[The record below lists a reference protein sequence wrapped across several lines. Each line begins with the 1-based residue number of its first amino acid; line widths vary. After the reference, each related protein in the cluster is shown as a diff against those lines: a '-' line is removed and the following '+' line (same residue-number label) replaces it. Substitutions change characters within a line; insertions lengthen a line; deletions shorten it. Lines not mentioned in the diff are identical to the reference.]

1 MSSDGS
7 RTTETL
13 STKPSFI
20 DVHVHLDKLKTP
32 FEDALTVA
40 KDLGV
45 DQVITIGTEPADHP
59 VVLALS
65 QKYFPRVACTL
76 GVHPHEASLWNQG
89 VGEWIRAAYQGPGA
103 RGIVAVG
110 EIGLD
115 YYYNNCPREVQ
126 LQAFREQMDLALEL
140 GLPVEIHTRDADA
153 DCAVV
158 LEEYR
163 GRVQGLLHCFTSSM
177 ELAKSALDC
186 GFDISISGVVTF
198 KNAEQLREIVRFIPV
213 DRIHVETDAPFLAP
227 VPMRGRSNLPEF
239 VLHTAA
245 AVADLKGVS
254 LIDLSLATKANA
266 YRLFPRLRP
275 DGHSAN

>member
-1 MSSDGS
+1 M
-7 RTTETL
+7 T
-13 STKPSFI
+13 SFI

-32 FEDALTVA
+32 FEEALSNA
-40 KDLGV
+40 KNLGV
-45 DQVITIGTEPADHP
+45 DQVITIGTEPSDHP

-65 QKYFPRVACTL
+65 QKYFPQVACTL

-89 VGEWIRAAYQGPGA
+89 VGDWIRAAYQGPGA

-115 YYYNNCPREVQ
+115 YYYNKNPREVQ
-126 LQAFREQMDLALEL
+126 LQAFREQMNLAVEL

-153 DCAVV
+153 DCAIV

-163 GRVQGLLHCFTSSM
+163 GRVRGLLHCFTSSM
-177 ELAKSALDC
+177 ELAKSALEC

-198 KNAEQLREIVRFIPV
+198 KNAESLRQIVQFIPL

-227 VPMRGRSNLPEF
+227 VPMRGRSNLPEY
-239 VLHTAA
+239 VLHTAG
-245 AVADLKGVS
+245 AVAELKGVS
-254 LIDLSLATKANA
+254 LAALSVATRENA
-266 YRLFPRLRP
+266 YRLFPRLQP
-275 DGHSAN
+275 NA